1 MPSIEV
7 HSLNDLCNLRK
18 KVRKQAQCTREE
30 LNKLNPDGM
39 EAFYRIKFDDCGYH
53 PLEDRRLDFIEQL
66 NQTFTIIASLA
77 AAEKLMKW
85 FPNCGGLRL
94 NLGASSGRDIE
105 SICPDVVEAEV
116 FAVKNPKNNGK
127 LKKDIERL
135 TKSSAA
141 KRYVFFFSPSCEA
154 GPQPDLQVD
163 SKVEIWALG
172 REELM

>member
-1 MPSIEV
+1 MSSEEV
-7 HSLNDLCNLRK
+7 HSLNDIRNLQE

-39 EAFYRIKFDDCGYH
+39 EAFYRIKFENYGYH
-53 PLEDRRLDFIEQL
+53 PLENRRFDFIEQL

-94 NLGASSGRDIE
+94 NLGESPGRDIE
-105 SICPDVVEAEV
+105 SICPDVVEAEI
-116 FAVKNPKNNGK
+116 FTVKNLRNNRK
-127 LKKDIERL
+127 LKDEIKSL
-135 TKSSAA
+135 TESSAA
-141 KRYVFFFSPSCEA
+141 KRYVFFFSPSYKA